1 MYSLFVFQTRK
12 KATAMT
18 KALTICI
25 EGPVEIK
32 LGLLET
38 ARLTFYV
45 VQRYTRLYE
54 GLSRQDIQH
63 LVIKEALRRRGIR
76 EIIHVDDTE

>member
-25 EGPVEIK
+25 EGPIEIK

-38 ARLTFYV
+38 VRLTCYV
-45 VQRYTRLYE
+45 IQHYTGLYE
-54 GLSRQDIQH
+54 SLSRQDIQD
-63 LVIKEALRRRGIR
+63 LVIKEALRRRGIK
-76 EIIHVDDTE
+76 EYVY